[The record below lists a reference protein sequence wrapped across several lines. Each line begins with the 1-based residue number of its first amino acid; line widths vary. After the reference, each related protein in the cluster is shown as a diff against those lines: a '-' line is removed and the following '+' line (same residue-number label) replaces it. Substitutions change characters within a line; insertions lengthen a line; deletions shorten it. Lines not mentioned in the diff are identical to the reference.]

1 MHRPTALVADLRRVL
16 APGTVVTEPED
27 LVVSGQDFRGQR
39 GLPDV
44 VVRPRN
50 ATEVVATL
58 RYAADRGVPV
68 IPRAAGTN
76 FAASFLPAPEQIL
89 LDLRAMHRVLRVD
102 PRRGEVVVQP
112 GVINGDL
119 NAQLAPLGLCYSP
132 DPASSPISSIG
143 GNIATNAGGPHCL
156 KYGVTFHHVTA
167 LECVL
172 TGGDTLRLRADDA
185 GPDLL
190 GVVIGSEGTLAVVTE
205 ATLRLRPLPEET
217 RTLLAVFADA
227 AAAAQAVFT
236 ILATGVV
243 PAALEYADAAAIA
256 MFDHYASSGYPA
268 DAGALLLVDLDGT
281 AEEVAADLPV
291 VEAVLQQA
299 SREVRRADDAS
310 TRAELWRGR
319 LHAAHAIVA
328 TGQQSLTCDTTVPPS
343 RIPDLH
349 QAITTIAQR
358 HHLAI
363 PTLGHA
369 GDGNL
374 HPVILFDGDD
384 PAQRVAAAQ
393 VHEDLT
399 AAALELGGTITG
411 EHGVGS
417 EKRHSMAQR
426 FLPAEIA
433 AMRAVKA
440 AFDPAGLLNPGI
452 VLPPP
457 SPAEPTVPQFAAA
470 VRAAVNARLNEQ
482 IWTTSTK
489 PTAPSGGETAI
500 TVDGDN
506 RTVNVGAA
514 TPLALLHDTLEGHG
528 LCSPLPLGA
537 DTVGALV
544 GSGPSAR
551 AAVRETLL
559 GVRAQLPDGPEAHFG
574 GSLLKDV
581 AGYDLKRLYTGS
593 ATMFGTLQEV
603 TLQVRVQRGR
613 DTRPSRADPSPG
625 SQHLVTG
632 AHRAPTRS

>member
-1 MHRPTALVADLRRVL
+1 MNISTALVADLRQVL
-16 APGTVVTEPED
+16 APGMVIMEPED
-27 LVVSGQDFRGQR
+27 LLVSGQDFRGQR

-44 VVRPRN
+44 VVRPHD
-50 ATEVVATL
+50 AAEVVATL
-58 RYAADRGVPV
+58 RYAADHGVPV

-76 FAASFLPAPEQIL
+76 FAASFLPNPEQIL

-102 PRRGEVVVQP
+102 PERGEVAVQP

-119 NAQLAPLGLCYSP
+119 NAQLVPLGLCYSP
-132 DPASSPISSIG
+132 DPASSPISSLG
-143 GNIATNAGGPHCL
+143 GNIATNAGGPRCL
-156 KYGVTFHHVTA
+156 KYGVTFHHVSA

-172 TGGDTLRLRADDA
+172 MGGDTLRLRADDA

-190 GVVIGSEGTLAVVTE
+190 GVVIGSEGTLGIATE

-217 RTLLAVFADA
+217 RTLLAVFGDA
-227 AAAAQAVFT
+227 SAAAQAVFT

-256 MFDHYASSGYPA
+256 MFDHYAPTGYPA
-268 DAGALLLVDLDGT
+268 GAGALLLVDLDGT
-281 AEEVAADLPV
+281 AEEVASDLSV

-299 SREVRRADDAS
+299 SRDVRRADDAS

-343 RIPDLH
+343 RIPALH
-349 QAITTIAQR
+349 QAITTIAQH

-384 PAQRVAAAQ
+384 PAQREAAEQ
-393 VHEDLT
+393 VHEELT
-399 AAALELGGTITG
+399 VAALELGGTITG

-426 FLPAEIA
+426 FSPAEIA

-457 SPAEPTVPQFAAA
+457 NPAEPTVPQFAAA
-470 VRAAVNARLNEQ
+470 VRGVVDARRHEQ
-482 IWTTSTK
+482 NWTTATR
-489 PTAPSGGETAI
+489 PMAPSVGKTGI
-500 TVDGDN
+500 TVDADN
-506 RTVNVGAA
+506 RTVTTGAA
-514 TPLALLHDTLEGHG
+514 TPLAVLHDTLERHD
-528 LCSPLPLGA
+528 LYSPLPQGA

-544 GSGPSAR
+544 DGGALAR

-559 GVRAQLPDGPEAHFG
+559 GLRAQLPDGPDVHFG

-581 AGYDLKRLYTGS
+581 AGYDLKRLYTGGT
-593 ATMFGTLQEV
+593 TMFGTLQDV
-603 TLQVRVQRGR
+603 TLQVRVRRSR
-613 DTRPSRADPSPG
+613 DTRMARYTKA
-625 SQHLVTG
+625 
-632 AHRAPTRS
+632 

>member
-1 MHRPTALVADLRRVL
+1 VRFEEARMHLPTALVADLRRVL
-16 APGTVVTEPED
+16 TPGTVVTEPED
-27 LVVSGQDFRGQR
+27 LLVSGQDFRGQR

-44 VVRPRN
+44 VVRPRD
-50 ATEVVATL
+50 ATDVVATL
-58 RYAADRGVPV
+58 RYAADHGVPV

-76 FAASFLPAPEQIL
+76 FAASFVPTPEQIL

-102 PRRGEVVVQP
+102 PERGEVVVQP

-190 GVVIGSEGTLAVVTE
+190 GVVIGSEGTLAIVTE

-236 ILATGVV
+236 ILAMGVV
-243 PAALEYADAAAIA
+243 PAALEYSDAVAIA
-256 MFDHYASSGYPA
+256 MFDHFAPSGYPA
-268 DAGALLLVDLDGT
+268 DAGALLLIDLDGT
-281 AEEVAADLPV
+281 AEEVASDLPV

-299 SREVRRADDAS
+299 SRDVRRADDAS

-328 TGQQSLTCDTTVPPS
+328 TGQQSVTCDTTVPPS
-343 RIPDLH
+343 RIPALQ
-349 QAITTIAQR
+349 QAITAIAAR
-358 HHLAI
+358 HHVTI
-363 PTLGHA
+363 PTFGHA

-384 PAQRVAAAQ
+384 PAQRAAAAQ

-399 AAALELGGTITG
+399 AAALDLGGTITG

-426 FLPAEIA
+426 FRPAEIA

-440 AFDPAGLLNPGI
+440 AFDPPGLLNPGI

-470 VRAAVNARLNEQ
+470 VRAAVDAPRHEQ
-482 IWTTSTK
+482 IWTTSTQ
-489 PTAPSGGETAI
+489 PMARSGGETAI
-500 TVDGDN
+500 VVDADN
-506 RTVNVGAA
+506 RTVTVGAA
-514 TPLALLHDTLEGHG
+514 TPLAVLHDTLEGHD
-528 LCSPLPLGA
+528 LCSPLPRGA

-544 GSGPSAR
+544 GGRASAR

-559 GVRAQLPDGPEAHFG
+559 GVRAQLPDGPEVHFG

-593 ATMFGTLQEV
+593 AMMFGTLQEV

-613 DTRPSRADPSPG
+613 DTRPSRDDPSPG
-625 SQHLVTG
+625 SQ
-632 AHRAPTRS
+632 PS